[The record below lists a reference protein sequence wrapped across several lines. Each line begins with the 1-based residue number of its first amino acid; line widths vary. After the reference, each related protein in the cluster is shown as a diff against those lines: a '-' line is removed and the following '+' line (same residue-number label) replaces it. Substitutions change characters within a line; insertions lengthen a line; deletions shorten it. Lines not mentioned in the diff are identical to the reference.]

1 MKYKQTIIVSDFHI
15 PYEDTEKVELFFE
28 HLERLK
34 PDRIIIAGDL
44 VDCSE
49 LSRFRK
55 NPITQESFQNEISF
69 ANEYLARIRK
79 ICPNARIDYV
89 EGNHEFRF
97 KVRLMEEVPSLY
109 FAMGKELPDLL
120 GLKKLKINWHPL
132 REGLTKF
139 SHNYIKVGNYLVGHF
154 DKSLKN
160 KGYTARMLR
169 DEFGMSIIQAHSH
182 GIGSSCRTYHSGVK
196 CGYEIG
202 CLCDRNRTFT
212 NASDWQHGFGVI
224 ESGKFYQVILDDL

>member
-1 MKYKQTIIVSDFHI
+1 LKYKQTIIVSDFHI

-120 GLKKLKINWHPL
+120 
-132 REGLTKF
+132 
-139 SHNYIKVGNYLVGHF
+139 
-154 DKSLKN
+154 D
-160 KGYTARMLR
+160 
-169 DEFGMSIIQAHSH
+169 
-182 GIGSSCRTYHSGVK
+182 
-196 CGYEIG
+196 
-202 CLCDRNRTFT
+202 
-212 NASDWQHGFGVI
+212 
-224 ESGKFYQVILDDL
+224 